1 MQTTDYSFPS
11 RPTLQVSND
20 IYRDKYL
27 QEDEAFEQGMY
38 RIAGALADDEKHRL
52 NLKDILLSRRF
63 LPAGRV
69 QAAIG
74 AIRKTTPY
82 NCFVSGTIEDSMNDI
97 MLKATEAADTMRLG
111 GGIGYNFSG
120 LRPEGAIIRSLQSVS
135 SGPISFMGI
144 FNAVCGVIS
153 SAGHRRGAQMGVLN
167 VDHPD
172 IMKFIH
178 AKNDNTTLTN
188 FNISVGATD
197 KFMKAVKA
205 GTGFDLMFNG
215 EVHET
220 VDANA
225 LWDAITRMTW
235 DYAEPGVLFIDQI
248 NRKNNLWYCE
258 KIEATNPCGEQP
270 LPPYGA
276 CLLGSFNLPAY
287 LTSDGRFDIELLVDD
302 VENVTRA
309 MDNVI
314 DQALYPLEQ
323 QKIEAQSK
331 RRMGLGVTGLSN
343 VIEFLGK
350 EKDVKYGDKEFLDMS
365 EGILEIIKD
374 SAYLTSIEISKHK
387 GAFELLDVDK
397 YLESGFMRT
406 MPEYIREDIRKYG
419 IRNSHLTSIAPTGT
433 ISLAAENVSS
443 GLEPPYALIADRVV
457 RRADGNVQ
465 NYRGLEDYGS
475 AHLNVKGRTSEEA
488 TAKQHVDTL
497 ITASRQVDS
506 ACSKTCNVGSDVTY
520 RDFQQIYMD
529 AYDGGASGCT
539 TFRPDGKRFGIIS
552 KSGTD
557 ELRQPQDSP
566 PETEGQACYIDP
578 NTGERSCSD

>member
-38 RIAGALADDEKHRL
+38 RIAGALADDERHRL
-52 NLKDILLSRRF
+52 NLKDILLNRRF

-120 LRPEGAIIRSLQSVS
+120 LRPEGSIIRSLQSVS

-350 EKDVKYGDKEFLDMS
+350 EKDLKYGDKEFLDMS